1 MLNGYSVA
9 PLAGNLTGMTESVPG
24 GGAAPAGGSD
34 RRRSVV
40 RWRGWSPWSWLALIG
55 LTVVGAAVVLV
66 YAVAIVLR
74 ASNVCNEPPNP
85 IDVAVAQRG
94 LALVAGVA
102 VVPWVVASFWVKPR
116 LRLLACG
123 VICAAPAWLS
133 FVNGALRPDSYSMSW
148 CF

>member
-1 MLNGYSVA
+1 MNGYWAVL
-9 PLAGNLTGMTESVPG
+9 LAGNLTGMTESVQG
-24 GGAAPAGGSD
+24 GGAAPGGDSA

-40 RWRGWSPWSWLALIG
+40 RWRGWSPWSWLALIT
-55 LTVVGAAVVLV
+55 LTVVGAGVVLV
-66 YAVAIVLR
+66 YAVAIVIR

-85 IDVAVAQRG
+85 VEVAAAQRG

-102 VVPWVVASFWVKPR
+102 VVPWVVASLWVKPR

-123 VICAAPAWLS
+123 VVCAAPAWLA
-133 FVNGALRPDSYSMSW
+133 FIDGALRPDSYSMTW